1 MAQNLP
7 QAFDPE
13 APVFPVSVAAQLA
26 DMHPQTLRG
35 YDRLGLVV
43 PKRSRGRGRRYSLKD
58 VAKLRHIQHLSQ
70 GEGINLEGIR
80 RILALEEQIDSLSG
94 QVERLSDALQR
105 LGETQEAARIFTA
118 EPSGAVTT
126 GGSGGSPGRRVPADA
141 EVSDGGHTLRL
152 MPSDEE
158 CVYQSGGSYSR
169 PNGLGGPDA
178 VMFMEGATKATVTM
192 QGSGYSAVALGLIV
206 ATDFGDAPESYG

>member
-1 MAQNLP
+1 MGKNLP

-70 GEGINLEGIR
+70 NEGINLEGIR
-80 RILALEEQIDSLSG
+80 RILALEAEIDTLNTQI
-94 QVERLSDALQR
+94 ERLGKAVRRLQSFPLMIVHTFPPHLFR
-105 LGETQEAARIFTA
+105 AGVQNLTWRFKVFHTPFRNQIWI
-118 EPSGAVTT
+118 TT
-126 GGSGGSPGRRVPADA
+126 G
-141 EVSDGGHTLRL
+141 
-152 MPSDEE
+152 
-158 CVYQSGGSYSR
+158 Q
-169 PNGLGGPDA
+169 
-178 VMFMEGATKATVTM
+178 
-192 QGSGYSAVALGLIV
+192 IV
-206 ATDFGDAPESYG
+206 ETR